1 MKKKLRIGIN
11 AQIPSGSGAG
21 GIETVLRA
29 LTPPGQ
35 LEDGDEEYV
44 FITHWSDPDWLK
56 PLLTERQKI
65 VSAPKPQV
73 INESN
78 QTNFLEFL
86 KQKAKPFA
94 RRVRNFI
101 APTKVKISVPVSDG
115 FYESLNC
122 DVIHFPYQDYVH
134 CRVPTVYNPHD
145 LQHLHHPGFFT
156 EHEFKRRE
164 IIYPEA
170 CRAART
176 VVAASQYVK
185 RDIAEKYKIDA
196 EKIQVIAWSPAAADL
211 YEFAETEANSLLEK
225 YDCPPRPFMLYPAMT
240 WEHKNHLRLI
250 EAIYS
255 LRERENLKI
264 NLVCTGHKNAF
275 YPQIEKRL
283 RELNLEKQIRF
294 TGIVEY
300 KELSVFYRSAQFVI
314 IPTLFE
320 AMSAPLFEAWQY
332 GAPVACSSV
341 TSLPE
346 QAADAALLFDPFSV
360 EEIIGAIKKMASGE
374 NLRAQ
379 LRELGFQRLMN
390 FNRERTAKAYR
401 AVYRQ
406 AAGIELNEE
415 DEYLLNI
422 DWTRDS

>member
-29 LTPPGQ
+29 LTPLGQ
-35 LEDGDEEYV
+35 LEDGAEEYV

-56 PLLTERQKI
+56 PLLTGRQKI

-73 INESN
+73 INESY
-78 QTNFLEFL
+78 QTNSLEFL

-145 LQHLHHPGFFT
+145 LQHLHYPGFFT
-156 EHEFKRRE
+156 EHEFQRRE

-196 EKIQVIAWSPAAADL
+196 EKIQVIAWSPAGADL
-211 YEFAETEANSLLEK
+211 YEFAETEANSLFEK

-300 KELSVFYRSAQFVI
+300 KELSIFYRSAQFVI